1 MIEIFIP
8 KRIKNYYVLPQR
20 ILGFD
25 INKTAVHA
33 AQILCSGAQ
42 IVIEKLMH
50 EPIDT
55 DASRSYNERV
65 AQAISALV
73 KRADRPDIIRTSLNS
88 SAIVFKEVTF
98 PFTDSDKIKM
108 VTPFEIEASLP
119 FNLSQAVVDVLI
131 TQAQIEE
138 KKATVLAAAAQK
150 TSVQE
155 QLAYFEAAGVPVQAV
170 TIDVFDLY
178 GFYSMIPESDA
189 PGSVVLIDIGYYMTR
204 ILLLIDGKLKL
215 VRTVPKGVITIA
227 KNLGNLLSLTTS
239 QSLEEF
245 IRFGFEKHD
254 GPDYYKAV
262 SQACSDF
269 WQTVQF
275 TLQSFGTGIPSGK
288 IDRVLM
294 LGSGSEI
301 AGMRQ
306 YAANFLQLDVVV
318 FDPQT
323 ILKNKSI
330 TIRQGQRIEQSSI
343 LSLATAFS
351 TALTSE
357 INLRQGELEVPTTM
371 QFAQQLI
378 TAIVL
383 AALIIGSLFG
393 YTWWQKRKITKSVMS
408 SEREMVTVINNLQLS
423 DSRTLDEALADAER
437 KVNREEELW
446 FAFSRQTRF
455 SFLKALQDLSSAIDR
470 QGVGL
475 KLRRLVI
482 TPNYLTLE
490 GEVKDFNGLKV
501 LERELRDSNMFIL
514 VPALQELKI
523 NEKLFFKKNG
533 AQE

>member
-33 AQILCSGAQ
+33 AQILRSGSHIA
-42 IVIEKLMH
+42 IEKLMH

-55 DASRSYNERV
+55 DATRPYNERV
-65 AQAISALV
+65 AQAINALI

-88 SAIVFKEVTF
+88 SSIVFKEVSF
-98 PFTDSDKIKM
+98 PFTDTEKIKM

-131 TQAQIEE
+131 TQINPEE

-150 TSVQE
+150 SSVNE
-155 QLAYFEAAGVPVQAV
+155 QLEYFNAAGVQVQAV

-178 GFYSMIPESDA
+178 AFYSMTPDGA
-189 PGSVVLIDIGYYMTR
+189 QTGSVVLIDIGYYMTR
-204 ILLLIDGKLKL
+204 VMLIIDGKLKL

-227 KNLGNLLSLTTS
+227 KNLGQVLSLSSS

-254 GPDYYKAV
+254 GAHYYEAV
-262 SQACSDF
+262 TQACSDF
-269 WQTVQF
+269 WQTIQF
-275 TLQSFGTGIPSGK
+275 TVQSFGTQIASGR
-288 IDRVLM
+288 IDRVLL
-294 LGSGSEI
+294 LGIGSEI
-301 AGMRQ
+301 AGMRK
-306 YAANFLQLDVVV
+306 YAANFLGLDVTI
-318 FDPQT
+318 FDPQS
-323 ILKNKSI
+323 ILKNKMV
-330 TIRQGQRIEQSSI
+330 TMRHGQRIEQTSV
-343 LSLATAFS
+343 LSVATALS
-351 TALTSE
+351 TGLTSE
-357 INLRQGELEVPTTM
+357 INLRQGELEVPTIM
-371 QFAQQLI
+371 QFVQQFI
-378 TAIVL
+378 TSILL
-383 AALIIGSLFG
+383 AVLIIGSLVG
-393 YTWWQKRKITKSVMS
+393 YTWWQKRKITRSVTS
-408 SEREMVTVINNLQLS
+408 SEREMVTAINDLQLS
-423 DSRTLDEALADAER
+423 DSRILEDALVEAER

-482 TPNYLTLE
+482 TPNYLTIE

-501 LERELRDSNMFIL
+501 LERELRESNMFIL

-533 AQE
+533 AQD